1 MKKTRSI
8 KLAKAGVLLG
18 VVPVLIWAYEYGPN
32 PGYSGVPGEHDGA
45 TCATSGCHVGTPLN
59 GGAGSVTVTF
69 PNGMTYTPGAT
80 QHLKVTIAD
89 PSQRAWGFELTA
101 RQASSTS
108 TVAGAFASTDN
119 RTQVVC
125 SHPDLFIFTDVPFNG
140 SGSQSCDSASPL
152 QYIEHSLSGYNATKG
167 TTGSAAYEFDWTPP
181 PSNVG
186 NVTIY
191 VAGNAANGDLQPTGD
206 HIYSA
211 TYTLTPGTASTGT
224 GAPAIDPTLGV
235 QNQTSAP
242 GAPGVAVAPGSLIAI
257 YGSNFATALASAD
270 TIPLSTKLA
279 NVSVTFGG
287 VPAPMVGIAPGLKM
301 GSQTVDQINAVVPWE
316 VTPGTV
322 PVVVTTNAG
331 ASAQAN
337 VSIGAAGPGIFYI
350 ATDSGGV
357 NRPLAY
363 NNSDNTFAYPSGIFG
378 SNLNSRPASI
388 ANDILVIW
396 CTGLGAVTVQP
407 PDGAPATN
415 ASGQFVESDTLTKP
429 FVMVGGRQAAV
440 LFSGLTQYPSI
451 YQMNVKLDA
460 ATPTGDAVP
469 LQIQMGSVPI
479 TTDQLKIAV
488 TK

>member
-1 MKKTRSI
+1 MERTCSI
-8 KLAKAGVLLG
+8 KLAQVGVLVG

-32 PGYSGVPGEHDGA
+32 PGYAGVPGEHDGA

-59 GGAGSVTVTF
+59 GGAGSITVTF

-89 PSQRAWGFELTA
+89 PAQRAWGFEFTA

-108 TVAGAFASTDN
+108 TVAGSFASTDN
-119 RTQVVC
+119 HTQVVC
-125 SHPDLFIFTDVPFNG
+125 SHPDLFIFTDLPFNG

-152 QYIEHSLSGYNATKG
+152 EYIEHSLSGYNATKG
-167 TTGSAAYEFDWTPP
+167 TTGSATYEFNWTPP
-181 PSNVG
+181 ASNVG
-186 NVTIY
+186 NITIY
-191 VAGNAANGDLQPTGD
+191 VAGNAANGDLTPIGD

-211 TYTLTPGTASTGT
+211 TYTLAPA
-224 GAPAIDPTLGV
+224 ARMAPPAIDSGLGV

-242 GAPGVAVAPGSLIAI
+242 GAAGMAVAAGSLVAI

-279 NVSVTFGG
+279 NVSVSFAGI
-287 VPAPMVGIAPGLKM
+287 PAPMVGIAPGLKI
-301 GSQTVDQINAVVPWE
+301 GNQTVDQINAVVPWE
-316 VTPGTV
+316 VMPGTV
-322 PVVVTTNAG
+322 PVVVTSAAG
-331 ASAQAN
+331 ASAPVN
-337 VSIGAAGPGIFYI
+337 LSIAAAGPGIFYI
-350 ATDSGGV
+350 ATDSSAV

-363 NNSDNTFAYPSGIFG
+363 NNSDNTFAYPSGDFG
-378 SNLNSRPASI
+378 SNLKSRPASI

-407 PDGAPATN
+407 PDGSPAIN

-429 FVMVGGRQAAV
+429 VVLVGGRQANV

-451 YQMNVKLDA
+451 YQVNVKLDA
-460 ATPTGDAVP
+460 ATPIGDAVP
-469 LQIQMGSVPI
+469 LQIQMGGGAL

-488 TK
+488 IN

>member
-1 MKKTRSI
+1 METTRSI
-8 KLAKAGVLLG
+8 KLAKIGVLLG

-32 PGYSGVPGEHDGA
+32 PGYAGVGGEHGGA
-45 TCATSGCHVGTPLN
+45 TCDTSGCHVGTPLN
-59 GGAGSVTVTF
+59 AGGGSVTVTF

-89 PSQRAWGFELTA
+89 PAQRAWGFELTA

-108 TVAGAFASTDN
+108 TVAGSFASTDN
-119 RTQVVC
+119 HTQLVC

-140 SGSQSCDSASPL
+140 PGSQSCDSASPL

-167 TTGSAAYEFDWTPP
+167 TTGSATYEFDWTPP
-181 PSNVG
+181 ASNFG
-186 NVTIY
+186 NITIY
-191 VAGNAANGDLQPTGD
+191 VAGNAANGDLTPNGD

-211 TYTLTPGTASTGT
+211 TYTLTPAAAL
-224 GAPAIDPTLGV
+224 APPTIDPTLGV

-242 GAPGVAVAPGSLIAI
+242 RAAGVAAAPGSLVAI
-257 YGSNFATALASAD
+257 YGANFATAPASANS
-270 TIPLSTKLA
+270 IPLSTKLA
-279 NVSVTFGG
+279 NVSVTFAGI
-287 VPAPMVGIAPGLKM
+287 PAPMVGIAPALKI

-322 PVVVTTNAG
+322 PVVVTSAAG
-331 ASAQAN
+331 TSAQVN
-337 VSIGAAGPGIFYI
+337 VSIAAAGPGIFYI
-350 ATDSGGV
+350 ATDSAGV

-363 NNSDNTFAYPSGIFG
+363 NNSDNTFAYPAGIFG
-378 SNLNSRPASI
+378 ANLNSRPASI
-388 ANDILVIW
+388 ASDILVIW
-396 CTGLGAVTVQP
+396 STGLGAVTVQP

-415 ASGQFVESDTLTKP
+415 GSGQFVESDTLTKP
-429 FVMVGGRQAAV
+429 VVLVGGRQANV

-451 YQMNVKLDA
+451 YQVNVKLDA

-469 LQIQMGSVPI
+469 VQIQMGSLPI

-488 TK
+488 TQ